1 VLQNFARKH
10 MMPIDHLGFQFT
22 VTENEQSVNKKPVCG
37 ALVEHTELRFLVKTH
52 DNLVAF

>member
-1 VLQNFARKH
+1 